1 MKEIILKPSG
11 WRSVPAWSLFTRV
24 KRTGFPNAEL
34 LSVYRDHGVIPKA
47 SREDNHNVAS
57 EDLASYQFVEQGD
70 LVVNKMKAWQG
81 TFAVSEYEG
90 IVSPAYFVFKPHHSE
105 SSKFLHYLLRSAPYI
120 AHYNQ
125 ISNGVRIG
133 QWDLDPAQFRITQVV
148 LPPLNEQKAIAD
160 FLDRELAQIDVLI
173 AKLEQI
179 LENLYQRRSSL
190 IVNEVCGGASID
202 DPTTQTLEKFF
213 NRIPSGWT
221 TQALKGLLLQNDGGV
236 WGDESDGG
244 QSDFVV
250 LRSTEQTILGEW
262 AISDPAIRKLSAKE
276 YAAFRLLEGD
286 IVVTKSSGSLEHIG
300 KSTIVTRESSAI
312 GAAYSNFMQRLR
324 LKSGILPSYIWWY
337 LNSEATKVQWRINS
351 TSTTGLGNLN
361 SSIIN
366 NLRVPVP
373 PEHIQVEIAAKINK
387 AVSEIDALISSS
399 RKSVEILKERRQS
412 LISSSVTGKIDVQ
425 KVA

>member
-160 FLDRELAQIDVLI
+160 FLDRELAQIDASIEKLNKVVL
-173 AKLEQI
+173 
-179 LENLYQRRSSL
+179 NLDERQRSL
-190 IVNEVCGGASID
+190 IWSM
-202 DPTTQTLEKFF
+202 
-213 NRIPSGWT
+213 
-221 TQALKGLLLQNDGGV
+221 
-236 WGDESDGG
+236 
-244 QSDFVV
+244 
-250 LRSTEQTILGEW
+250 
-262 AISDPAIRKLSAKE
+262 
-276 YAAFRLLEGD
+276 
-286 IVVTKSSGSLEHIG
+286 VTKSLNDNSGVKYSGLSWITDVPSHWEIRKVAGIHKFVTGGTPNSSNQEFYNGTYPWITIADLNGGEIRETKSALSEAGVKAANLKMVPKGALLFSFKLSVGQVAFTGLDCYTNEAIAAFIPNEVIHQRWAFYAYPVFLIQNANWNIYGARLMNASLIRGARILLPPIKEQE
-300 KSTIVTRESSAI
+300 TIATILDQKLEEI
-312 GAAYSNFMQRLR
+312 QRLR
-324 LKSGILPSYIWWY
+324 
-337 LNSEATKVQWRINS
+337 
-351 TSTTGLGNLN
+351 
-361 SSIIN
+361 
-366 NLRVPVP
+366 
-373 PEHIQVEIAAKINK
+373 NK
-387 AVSEIDALISSS
+387 CQASAELLYD
-399 RKSVEILKERRQS
+399 RRQS
-412 LISSSVTGKIDVQ
+412 LVSAAVTGKLDVQ